1 MNVIFKQHETY
12 RDDYSY
18 ANSRDCVL
26 RLPFPYPEDQYM
38 YSMNVEPHVPFGEGA
53 LKAALDIDEH
63 YVTEC
68 RERALALEA
77 QPGAHYVS
85 LPHML
90 EAQWDLLELIME
102 SYSRDFPA
110 HFSLEKN
117 GSQWHW
123 INRPLGIDQTFT
135 FGDTSTLP
143 MEPMEYI
150 TRQAQGEFILLE
162 ERDNTLVIGAGM
174 ATQRADY
181 SLRFNL
187 GMSFMEFHGPVPK
200 LHEMGILERALK
212 FLLRLRPGHPVRR
225 TNWSLTVHP
234 RMETSAETL
243 PDWAPD
249 RTIVTAENAGE
260 LVNLRIELQPLH
272 RLPRS
277 NAVLFPVRTYLVS
290 LQELATFA
298 PQWAKRMH
306 RVLKTLDQEL
316 VDYKGFT
323 RYRDA
328 AVAWLAQY
336 DDGLPVDAA
345 HPDKPLSR

>member
-1 MNVIFKQHETY
+1 MNAIFKQHETY

-102 SYSRDFPA
+102 SYSRDFPE
-110 HFSLEKN
+110 HFSLAKN

-290 LQELATFA
+290 LQELGTFA

-345 HPDKPLSR
+345 HPEKPLSR

>member
-1 MNVIFKQHETY
+1 MNAIFKQHETY

-102 SYSRDFPA
+102 SYSRDFPV

>member
-1 MNVIFKQHETY
+1 MTVFKPIETY
-12 RDDYSY
+12 ADAGKGHTYS
-18 ANSRDCVL
+18 NSREAIL

-38 YSMNVEPHVPFGEGA
+38 YSMNVEPHVPFGNGA
-53 LKAALDIDEH
+53 LRGQFDIDEH
-63 YVTEC
+63 YISEC
-68 RERALALEA
+68 NHRAHTLDS
-77 QPGAHYVS
+77 QPGIHYAA
-85 LPHML
+85 LPHMM
-90 EAQWDLLELIME
+90 EAQWDLLELLME
-102 SYSRDFPA
+102 SYSRDYPE
-110 HFSLEKN
+110 HFTLEKK

-123 INRPLGIDQTFT
+123 INRPLQIDQTFT
-135 FGDTSTLP
+135 FGDASTLP

-162 ERDNTLVIGAGM
+162 ERDDTLVMGAGM

-200 LHEMGILERALK
+200 LHEMGILQRALK

-225 TNWSLTVHP
+225 TNWSITVNP
-234 RMETSAETL
+234 RLETSAETL
-243 PDWAPD
+243 PDWAPE

-290 LQELATFA
+290 LQELAEFA

-306 RVLKTLDQEL
+306 RVIRDLDQEL

-328 AVAWLAQY
+328 MVSWLSQY
-336 DDGLPVDAA
+336 DDGTPVDE
-345 HPDKPLSR
+345 SQQ

>member
-1 MNVIFKQHETY
+1 MTVFKPIETY
-12 RDDYSY
+12 ADDYTYS
-18 ANSRDCVL
+18 NSREAIT

-38 YSMNVEPHVPFGEGA
+38 YSMNVEPHVPFGAGA
-53 LKAALDIDEH
+53 LRAQFDIDEH
-63 YVTEC
+63 YISEC
-68 RERALALEA
+68 HHRAKTLDS
-77 QPGAHYVS
+77 QPGVHYAA
-85 LPHML
+85 LPHMM
-90 EAQWDLLELIME
+90 EAQWDLLELLME
-102 SYSRDFPA
+102 CYSRDFPE
-110 HFSLEKN
+110 HFTLEKN

-123 INRPLGIDQTFT
+123 VNRPLQIDDTFT
-135 FGDTSTLP
+135 FGDASTLP
-143 MEPMEYI
+143 MDPMEYI

-162 ERDNTLVIGAGM
+162 ERDETLIMGAGM

-200 LHEMGILERALK
+200 LHEMGILQRALK

-225 TNWSLTVHP
+225 TNWSITVNP
-234 RMETSAETL
+234 RLETSAETL

-249 RTIVTAENAGE
+249 RTIVTADNVAD

-290 LQELATFA
+290 LKQLAEYA

-306 RVLKTLDQEL
+306 RVIRDLDQEL

-328 AVAWLAQY
+328 MVTWLSQY
-336 DDGLPVDAA
+336 DDGTPVDE
-345 HPDKPLSR
+345 SRQ

>member
-1 MNVIFKQHETY
+1 
-12 RDDYSY
+12 
-18 ANSRDCVL
+18 
-26 RLPFPYPEDQYM
+26 
-38 YSMNVEPHVPFGEGA
+38 
-53 LKAALDIDEH
+53 
-63 YVTEC
+63 
-68 RERALALEA
+68 
-77 QPGAHYVS
+77 
-85 LPHML
+85 
-90 EAQWDLLELIME
+90 
-102 SYSRDFPA
+102 
-110 HFSLEKN
+110 
-117 GSQWHW
+117 
-123 INRPLGIDQTFT
+123 
-135 FGDTSTLP
+135 

-162 ERDNTLVIGAGM
+162 ERDDTLVMGAGM

-200 LHEMGILERALK
+200 LHEMGILQRALK

-225 TNWSLTVHP
+225 TNWSITVNP
-234 RMETSAETL
+234 RLETSAETL

-249 RTIVTAENAGE
+249 RTTVTAQNAGE

-290 LQELATFA
+290 LQQLADFA

-306 RVLKTLDQEL
+306 RVIRDLDQEL

-328 AVAWLAQY
+328 MVTWLSQY
-336 DDGLPVDAA
+336 DDGTPVDE
-345 HPDKPLSR
+345 SQQ

>member
-1 MNVIFKQHETY
+1 MTVFKPIESYADLDT
-12 RDDYSY
+12 RGFTY
-18 ANSRDCVL
+18 ANSREAVL

-38 YSMNVEPHVPFGEGA
+38 YSMNVEPHVPFGSGA
-53 LKAALDIDEH
+53 LRAQFDIDEH
-63 YVTEC
+63 YISEC
-68 RERALALEA
+68 HHRAQILES
-77 QPGAHYVS
+77 QPGIHYAA
-85 LPHML
+85 LPHMM
-90 EAQWDLLELIME
+90 EAQWDLLELLME
-102 SYSRDFPA
+102 SYSRDFPE

-123 INRPLGIDQTFT
+123 INRPLGLDQRFV
-135 FGDTSTLP
+135 FGDASTLP
-143 MEPMEYI
+143 MDPMEYI

-162 ERDNTLVIGAGM
+162 ERDDTLVMGAGM

-200 LHEMGILERALK
+200 LHEMGILQRALK

-225 TNWSLTVHP
+225 TNWSITVNP
-234 RMETSAETL
+234 RLETSAETL

-249 RTIVTAENAGE
+249 RTTVTAENAGE
-260 LVNLRIELQPLH
+260 RVNLRIELQPLH

-290 LQELATFA
+290 LQQLAEFA

-306 RVLKTLDQEL
+306 RVIRDLDQEL

-323 RYRDA
+323 RYREA
-328 AVAWLAQY
+328 MVTWLSQY
-336 DDGLPVDAA
+336 DDGTPVDE
-345 HPDKPLSR
+345 SQQ

>member
-1 MNVIFKQHETY
+1 MNIAFKQQETY

-18 ANSRDCVL
+18 RNSREAVL

-68 RERALALEA
+68 QERAVALET
-77 QPGAHYVS
+77 QPGMHYTS
-85 LPHML
+85 LPHMM

-102 SYSRDFPA
+102 SYSRDFPEQ
-110 HFSLEKN
+110 FSLSKN
-117 GSQWHW
+117 GSLWHW
-123 INRPLGIDQTFT
+123 INRPLNIDQTFT
-135 FGDTSTLP
+135 FGDPSTLP

-162 ERDNTLVIGAGM
+162 ERDNTLYIGAGM

-212 FLLRLRPGHPVRR
+212 FLLRLRAGHPVRR

-234 RMETSAETL
+234 RLETSAESL

-249 RTIVTAENAGE
+249 RTIVTEENAGE

-290 LQELATFA
+290 LAELAEFA

-316 VDYKGFT
+316 VDYKGFA

-328 AVAWLAQY
+328 AVAWLAKY
-336 DDGLPVDAA
+336 DDGTPVEMEN
-345 HPDKPLSR
+345 PGSK

>member
-1 MNVIFKQHETY
+1 MNAIFKQHETY

-249 RTIVTAENAGE
+249 RTIVTAKNAGE